1 MGERITEEQRERKR
15 AQNRRLYHSPA
26 SSRKS
31 TILANNKRA
40 IQRNIEMQRKIKSER
55 GCAECGEQD
64 PVVLQ
69 FHHRDPSQ
77 KKFNVAQPG
86 TSSEA
91 RLLAEIEKCDV
102 LCASCHLRH
111 HAREKASARCA

>member
-1 MGERITEEQRERKR
+1 MRKNELERARYAREGG
-15 AQNRRLYHSPA
+15 NHG
-26 SSRKS
+26 SRKAS
-31 TILANNKRA
+31 ILRNNKLA
-40 IQRNIEMQRKIKSER
+40 IRRNVVLMRSIKAER
-55 GCAECGEQD
+55 GCACGEHD
-64 PVVLQ
+64 PDVLQ
-69 FHHRDPSQ
+69 FHHRDPSL

-102 LCASCHLRH
+102 LCANCHLRH